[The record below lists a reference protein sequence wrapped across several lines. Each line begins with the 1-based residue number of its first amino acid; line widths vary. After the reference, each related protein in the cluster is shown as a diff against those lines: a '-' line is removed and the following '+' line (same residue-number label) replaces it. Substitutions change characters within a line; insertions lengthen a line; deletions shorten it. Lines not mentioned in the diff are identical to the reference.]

1 MKCFQDEEANAA
13 LHYHRA
19 NSSNK
24 NTSRPPRRAH
34 LDVDS
39 ITYEIFVER
48 IIHFYDFNRAKLI
61 RMEKDGEEND
71 DFYKF
76 YYL

>member
-34 LDVDS
+34 LDIKKESKLEELTSLYKDYY

-48 IIHFYDFNRAKLI
+48 VINLI
-61 RMEKDGEEND
+61 LIEPK
-71 DFYKF
+71 
-76 YYL
+76 